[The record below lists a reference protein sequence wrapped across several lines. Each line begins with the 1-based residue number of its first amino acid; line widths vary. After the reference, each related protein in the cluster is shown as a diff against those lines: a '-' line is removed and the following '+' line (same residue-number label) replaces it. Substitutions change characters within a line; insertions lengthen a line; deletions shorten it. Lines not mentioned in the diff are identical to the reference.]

1 LGVDV
6 KAVLLTHAHF
16 DHLGAAAELQALW
29 GCPLYLHPDDM
40 PLFDQLD
47 EQTEHFRFPRIQKP
61 KVTPLAADA
70 APQAAAL
77 ASQAGQALLEGELPL
92 KLKAVH
98 TPGHSPGSMAFLA
111 ESAKGGVAI
120 VGDTLFCKGVGRT
133 DLFGG
138 SWDALENSVRTQ
150 LYTLAPDTLVIPG
163 HGPNTTIGSER
174 SKNPFVRG

>member
-1 LGVDV
+1 
-6 KAVLLTHAHF
+6 
-16 DHLGAAAELQALW
+16 
-29 GCPLYLHPDDM
+29 M
-40 PLFDQLD
+40 PLLDQMD

-61 KVTPLAADA
+61 KVTPLD
-70 APQAAAL
+70 
-77 ASQAGQALLEGELPL
+77 GELPL
-92 KLKAVH
+92 ELKAVH
-98 TPGHSPGSMAFLA
+98 TPGHSRGSVAFLTA
-111 ESAKGGVAI
+111 SAKGGVAI

-150 LYTLAPDTLVIPG
+150 LYTLDPDTLVIPG